1 MKPLLWFALYY
12 LFYIC
17 LWSSLR
23 RLQVVC
29 RSSGKGSEGEK
40 RSCRKNQKRH
50 MHEVWSLDDL
60 DVCAWQP
67 CVSLCFLPMSFPRL
81 LWWLITRWPISAA
94 EAYTSLGFQSEAK
107 SPGESI
113 LGLLDVGDDP
123 IRRAVLRSRLMRFFA
138 CLTKVSAEHA
148 ALLLQAVEA
157 FFGAR
162 LYCAHL
168 SGPDKEAKEASKS
181 CAVGAV
187 RLVCHYLGRAKESL
201 ASYGCDAA
209 ELQLNVIKQTAAA
222 YLSAPCTEAK
232 GLAHALGTAILAS
245 ADGGPCFDWAGKN
258 TDKLRDA
265 ARSLLRDWSPA
276 TSAKTTTLL
285 LQEIHYAGQVP
296 PETGR
301 EFAQEALDSAADF
314 RHDLAVLGL
323 TPIANPGVR
332 GPTKTLYVP
341 NPRVGYWRKPEPTQ
355 KPRQLPDQ
363 MEEEEE
369 WEEPA
374 EICWQLKGCWRMMH
388 WV

>member
-1 MKPLLWFALYY
+1 MKHDETVALYY

-17 LWSSLR
+17 LW
-23 RLQVVC
+23 
-29 RSSGKGSEGEK
+29 
-40 RSCRKNQKRH
+40 
-50 MHEVWSLDDL
+50 LDDCRL
-60 DVCAWQP
+60 FVALLGKAAKVKSAHAERTQRGTCTKCGSWMIWMY
-67 CVSLCFLPMSFPRL
+67 VLGSLVFLHVFFPMSFPRL
-81 LWWLITRWPISAA
+81 LWWLIAGCSISTA

-123 IRRAVLRSRLMRFFA
+123 IRRAVLRGRLMRFFA
-138 CLTKVSAEHA
+138 CLPKVSAEHA

-168 SGPDKEAKEASKS
+168 SGQDKEAKEASKS
-181 CAVGAV
+181 FAVGAV
-187 RLVCHYLGRAKESL
+187 RLVCHYLGKAKESL

-209 ELQLNVIKQTAAA
+209 ELQLNVVKQTAAA
-222 YLSAPCTEAK
+222 YLSAPCAEAK

-258 TDKLRDA
+258 TEKLRDA

-332 GPTKTLYVP
+332 GSTKTLYVP
-341 NPRVGYWRKPEPTQ
+341 NPRVGYWRKPEPVTQ
-355 KPRQLPDQ
+355 NPRQLPDQ

-369 WEEPA
+369 WEELA
-374 EICWQLKGCWRMMH
+374 EMC
-388 WV
+388 